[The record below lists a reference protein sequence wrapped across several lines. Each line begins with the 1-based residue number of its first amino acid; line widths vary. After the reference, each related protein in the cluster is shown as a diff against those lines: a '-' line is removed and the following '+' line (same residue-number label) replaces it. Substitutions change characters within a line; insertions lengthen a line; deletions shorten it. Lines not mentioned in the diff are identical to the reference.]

1 MAQSSLDNNRLH
13 MHLDQE
19 NPWSLREFFSLFCF
33 TWIVLVVQNIKLI
46 DFGLVA
52 KPRGGMTDHLDT
64 CCGSPAYAAP
74 GECAQLNCGP
84 LCHKKKLPILLQVN
98 ICTFKNLGHLLF
110 VSKYCHLTDLHDIF
124 CILWKIWHF
133 IILYQNSKT
142 LIASSVTFWC
152 DKRV

>member
-13 MHLDQE
+13 MHLNQQ
-19 NPWSLREFFSLFCF
+19 NPWSLQEFFSLFCF

-84 LCHKKKLPILLQVN
+84 LNVVKKTSNFVASNHMYIYKSRSFAFCLRVMSPDWPTWHLLCFVEN
-98 ICTFKNLGHLLF
+98 LTFHNFISKFKNF
-110 VSKYCHLTDLHDIF
+110 DSKLSY
-124 CILWKIWHF
+124 ILM
-133 IILYQNSKT
+133 
-142 LIASSVTFWC
+142 
-152 DKRV
+152 R